1 VLKLPE
7 KIEVERFKAGEKVKV
22 HYFTSKTG
30 RATVS
35 SIHAQM

>member
-1 VLKLPE
+1 
-7 KIEVERFKAGEKVKV
+7 VERFKAGEKVKV